1 MRRAERIDSLLT
13 RPFGLANTADVVN
26 HLELIE
32 RFYGGELP
40 SAPLGDQALCAVL
53 EPPEFVCS
61 FCAEQPCLR
70 TESDDRRAHGK
81 LLVLTENGVLPGE
94 AYVRTCPR
102 CDAKYYYDRI
112 ARLPSLEECAAG
124 IEQRME
130 SRFRDAVHLL
140 PYIRC
145 DSIGKYVVASST
157 LLRPHAANE
166 RIQES
171 ARQASLGSQDL
182 VPGTPLR
189 TSHAG
194 WRPLARCVCTR
205 EGAGPQAQGSCTVA
219 SPKETL
225 PVHEGVNG
233 VYIRAYPAAH
243 IQ

>member
-1 MRRAERIDSLLT
+1 
-13 RPFGLANTADVVN
+13 LADTADVVN

-94 AYVRTCPR
+94 AYLRTCPR

-130 SRFRDAVHLL
+130 F
-140 PYIRC
+140 P
-145 DSIGKYVVASST
+145 
-157 LLRPHAANE
+157 
-166 RIQES
+166 
-171 ARQASLGSQDL
+171 
-182 VPGTPLR
+182 
-189 TSHAG
+189 
-194 WRPLARCVCTR
+194 
-205 EGAGPQAQGSCTVA
+205 
-219 SPKETL
+219 
-225 PVHEGVNG
+225 
-233 VYIRAYPAAH
+233 
-243 IQ
+243 